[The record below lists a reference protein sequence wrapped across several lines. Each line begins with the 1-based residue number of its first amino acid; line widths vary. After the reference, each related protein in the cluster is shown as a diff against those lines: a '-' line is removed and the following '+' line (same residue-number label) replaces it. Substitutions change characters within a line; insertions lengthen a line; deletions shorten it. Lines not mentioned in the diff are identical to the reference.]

1 MNGFPFAL
9 LPFSGLSQRCEIGGY
24 LDSIVFHVVQC
35 GYVCLRYVIA
45 VLKVE
50 SLLFLAMMLFLT

>member
-9 LPFSGLSQRCEIGGY
+9 LPFSGLLQRCEIGGY
-24 LDSIVFHVVQC
+24 LDSIVFHLAQC
-35 GYVCLRYVIA
+35 GYVCLRCVIA

-50 SLLFLAMMLFLT
+50 SLLFLAMMLFLI